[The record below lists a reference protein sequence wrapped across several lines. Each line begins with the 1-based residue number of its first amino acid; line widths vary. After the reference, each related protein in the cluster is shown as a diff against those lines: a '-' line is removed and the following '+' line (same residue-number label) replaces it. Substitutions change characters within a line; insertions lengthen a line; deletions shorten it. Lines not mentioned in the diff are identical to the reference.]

1 MDSSSPSWQAQQNL
15 TRNPVSS
22 YPTRDTGVDPAS
34 YGLQTTTDG
43 KPKIVDV
50 IDCTGSGDV
59 PMNTV
64 AKPQSTVIDGKNV
77 STLPGLSGRTLVIPS
92 HWSNPSGEY
101 RLGLKWTNELYPD
114 PLIRRV
120 SGERREAFQRE
131 HEKLVCQ
138 AQINLANWQEKH
150 PDSSK
155 PSKEERKIGA
165 DLSARVEELTDAMK
179 QYQDVGEAIDCV
191 VFHDGEHWV
200 AILDT
205 TGSGDLCDAPLIWDY
220 QLDPKYYTLG
230 ARDQLSFTVKIYDE
244 GQILSIVTPSGSH
257 GTHVAGII
265 AAHMPD
271 EPELNGV
278 APGAQLI
285 SLKIGDHRLGSLET
299 GCGVTRAAIALIQ
312 NRCDLANMSYG
323 EPCEDPNVGY
333 FIQLVRGQVIGRY
346 GCIFV
351 ASAGNEG
358 PGISTVGTP
367 GGTSSDI
374 IGVGA
379 YVGHAQMQSEYPMLD
394 YVPEVPYT
402 WSSRGPSYDGDVG
415 VDIYAPGSAI
425 TCFPAYS
432 LRRGQLLN
440 GTSMSSPNCCGCI
453 ALLLSG
459 LKATGASYT
468 PYRIKTAMKNSAKSV
483 GDAMQVGYI
492 QVDAAWQYLQ
502 KFAQVT
508 DLDVDYTTTVLTST
522 SRRGVYLR
530 ELDDTQTVKYFT
542 VRVQPT
548 FMNPIQDTPE
558 TETSYNQALFAFE
571 KRVTLVTSAPYVD
584 AAPYLYLNSSGN
596 TFPIKV
602 DPTQLNAG
610 QFYFT
615 EIIGYDSQ
623 QMDRG
628 PLFKVPITICK
639 PEQVDPSATVFFRDI
654 RLAPARIERRFIHVP
669 LGATHAS
676 VRLIPHNHKPTTPGR
691 FDFNAIQLRPSR
703 RFNDLGTRV
712 NNVYFQGNYG
722 QGSGDTKVISF
733 NFSVRGHGTVEL
745 CLSQFWSTL
754 GEHTF
759 TIELDLYGL
768 QMSGFP
774 VSGKTPLCLES
785 GKLLSRLDVSSP
797 LRRLE
802 NIRLSLTYDGL
813 MRVLTPEKHVIRPLS
828 QERDQLPD
836 NRTTMELVLTY
847 NYSHSCGK
855 RSIRV
860 EMSGLEGHMYD
871 TEMDNASLMVFNA
884 AKKRLVY
891 QGCYS
896 NRIPLSG
903 NGDYIFRVQVRHWSL
918 QTLQSL
924 TVLPLRVMLPI
935 TGKAPRGSVF
945 PVKNRFSWPA
955 EVTNGKPKWE
965 GGTFTLEK
973 GQEFPILVNHLPVL
987 QSFTSYQPG
996 DFLLGE
1002 LGATVSGTSFQVSL
1016 PLAVGLPPKKPS
1028 ASANANKDKDQD
1040 KTTTVCKE
1048 EDSPSSSPRS
1058 VDYPETTTP
1067 RALEKG
1073 NSGLSPVLKVAE
1085 VDAKSSTTKSE
1096 SQQYQEMLWDSKIK
1110 WMTKC
1115 KDTAL
1120 VKTVCDE
1127 LNRDCTSYLP
1137 FIEYQLDTLLQELSS
1152 ASTESDKLDKH
1163 QALLRLTEHAIQ
1175 VIDPPALD
1183 QALHCLPPGE
1193 VTDEYKSQKQEY
1205 QTRQK
1210 QLIKAYEAR
1219 LETLLGLTKVV
1230 DGVPTSLSSSP
1241 VLVGGNDKDSD
1252 IDFDAQLKQGFEE
1265 YTRWKKGATTDPKS
1279 ALIHAE
1285 VERRAGRHGLAW
1297 KILQRYLKGANL
1309 TSLSVK
1315 DIQKVTSVLVEVLQE
1330 AGYDLWAEY
1339 TKQHMLHSFPKEF
1352 APF

>member
-1 MDSSSPSWQAQQNL
+1 
-15 TRNPVSS
+15 
-22 YPTRDTGVDPAS
+22 
-34 YGLQTTTDG
+34 
-43 KPKIVDV
+43 
-50 IDCTGSGDV
+50 
-59 PMNTV
+59 MNTV
-64 AKPQSTVIDGKNV
+64 VKSQSTVVDDKNV
-77 STLPGLSGRTLVIPS
+77 TTLPGLSGRTLVIS
-92 HWSNPSGEY
+92 NHWSNPSGEY

-114 PLIRRV
+114 PLTRRV

-131 HEKLVCQ
+131 HQKLLCQ
-138 AQINLANWQEKH
+138 AQTNQANWKEKY
-150 PDSSK
+150 PDPSK
-155 PSKEERKIGA
+155 LSKEERKVGA
-165 DLSARVEELTDAMK
+165 DLTARVEELCDAMN

-191 VFHDGEHWV
+191 VFHDGENWV
-200 AILDT
+200 AVLDT
-205 TGSGDLCDAPLIWDY
+205 TGSGDLSDAPLIRDY
-220 QLDPKYYTLG
+220 YAEPKYYTLG

-312 NRCDLANMSYG
+312 SRCDLANMSYG
-323 EPCEDPNVGY
+323 EPCEDPNMGY
-333 FIQLVRGQVIGRY
+333 FIQLVREEVIGRY

-379 YVGHAQMQSEYPMLD
+379 YVGHAQMKSEYPMLH

-432 LRRGQLLN
+432 LKRGQLLN

-459 LKATGASYT
+459 LKATGISYT
-468 PYRIKTAMKNSAKSV
+468 PYRIKAAMKNSAKSI

-502 KFAQVT
+502 KYAQVV
-508 DLDVDYTTTVLTST
+508 DLDVDYSFTVVAST
-522 SRRGVYLR
+522 PRRGIYLR
-530 ELDDTQTVKYFT
+530 ELDDTQAVKYFT
-542 VRVQPT
+542 VRVHPT
-548 FMNPIQDTPE
+548 FMDPIQDTPE
-558 TETSYNQALFAFE
+558 TETSYNRALFAFE
-571 KRVTLVTSAPYVD
+571 KRVTLVTSAPYVE
-584 AAPYLYLNSSGN
+584 AAPYLYLNSGGN

-615 EIIGYDSQ
+615 EVIGYDSQ
-623 QMDRG
+623 QVDRG

-654 RLAPARIERRFIHVP
+654 HLAPARIERRFIHVP
-669 LGATHAS
+669 LGATQAL
-676 VRLIPHNHKPTTPGR
+676 VRLIPHNHTPTNPGR

-712 NNVYFQGNYG
+712 NDIYFRGNYG
-722 QGSGDTKVISF
+722 EGSGDTRVASF
-733 NFSVRGHGTVEL
+733 NFSVRGPGTVEL

-759 TIELDLYGL
+759 TIELDLHGL
-768 QMSGFP
+768 QMNGFP

-785 GKLLSRLDVSSP
+785 SKVLSRLDVLSP

-802 NIRLSLTYDGL
+802 DIRLSVAYDGL
-813 MRVLTPEKHVIRPLS
+813 MRILTPEKHVIRPLS

-847 NYSHSCGK
+847 NYVNSCGK
-855 RSIRV
+855 KSIRV
-860 EMSGLEGHMYD
+860 EMPGLEGRMYD
-871 TEMDNASLMVFNA
+871 TEVDNATLMVFNA
-884 AKKRLVY
+884 AKKRIVY
-891 QGCYS
+891 QGFYS
-896 NRIPLSG
+896 NPISLPG
-903 NGDYIFRVQVRHWSL
+903 NGDYTFRVQVRHWSF
-918 QTLQSL
+918 QTLNSL
-924 TVLPLRVMLPI
+924 TALPLRVMLPI
-935 TGKAPRGSVF
+935 MGKIPRGSVF
-945 PVKNRFSWPA
+945 PLKNRFSWPA
-955 EVTNGKPKWE
+955 EETNPKARRE
-965 GGTFTLEK
+965 GGPFTLEK
-973 GQEFPILVNHLPVL
+973 GQEFPILLNHLPVL
-987 QSFTSYQPG
+987 QNFTGYQPG
-996 DFLLGE
+996 DFLLGK
-1002 LGATVSGTSFQVSL
+1002 LTTTVSRTSFRVSL
-1016 PLAVGLPPKKPS
+1016 PLAVGLPSKKPS
-1028 ASANANKDKDQD
+1028 TSSNADKDNGQD
-1040 KTTTVCKE
+1040 KTSSVGKE

-1058 VDYPETTTP
+1058 VGSPETSTP
-1067 RALEKG
+1067 RSLEDGK
-1073 NSGLSPVLKVAE
+1073 NDPSPVLKVAE
-1085 VDAKSSTTKSE
+1085 VDTESSTAKSE
-1096 SQQYQEMLWDSKIK
+1096 LQQYQEMLWDSKIK
-1110 WMTKC
+1110 WMSKC
-1115 KDTAL
+1115 KDASL
-1120 VKTVCDE
+1120 VQTVCDE
-1127 LNRDCTSYLP
+1127 LDRDCPSYLP
-1137 FIEYQLDTLLQELSS
+1137 FIEYQLDTLLKEVSS
-1152 ASTESDKLDKH
+1152 VSTEAEKADKR
-1163 QALLRLTEHAIQ
+1163 QAVLRLTERAIQ
-1175 VIDPPALD
+1175 VLDPSALD

-1193 VTDEYKSQKQEY
+1193 MTDEYKAQKKEY
-1205 QTRQK
+1205 QTRQER
-1210 QLIKAYEAR
+1210 LIKTYEAR
-1219 LETLLGLTKVV
+1219 LETLLELTKVS
-1230 DGVPTSLSSSP
+1230 DGGATSLSSSP

-1252 IDFDAQLKQGFEE
+1252 VDLDAQLNQCFQE
-1265 YTRWKKGATTDPKS
+1265 YTRWRKGATTDPKS

-1297 KILQRYLKGANL
+1297 RILRRYLTGASL
-1309 TSLSVK
+1309 TSSSVK
-1315 DIQKVTSVLVEVLQE
+1315 DIQRATSALVELLKE
-1330 AGYDLWAEY
+1330 AGYDLWADY
-1339 TKQHMLHSFPKEF
+1339 TKQQMLHSFPKDF